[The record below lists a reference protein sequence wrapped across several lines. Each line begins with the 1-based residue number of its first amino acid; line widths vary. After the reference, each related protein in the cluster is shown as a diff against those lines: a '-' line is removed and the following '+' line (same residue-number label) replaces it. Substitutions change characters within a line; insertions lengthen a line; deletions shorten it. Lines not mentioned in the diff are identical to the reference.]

1 MSQYLRVS
9 LFIACFPTFAQVTQD
24 WPLKSLPFTMPTVG
38 VGETDVVYLDLYLH
52 AMSYTCW
59 QRFIMYIAEHLGS
72 INVPLLG
79 HGHLK

>member
-1 MSQYLRVS
+1 MSQYLWVS

-52 AMSYTCW
+52 AMPSTCW
-59 QRFIMYIAEHLGS
+59 QSFISVYIAEH
-72 INVPLLG
+72 
-79 HGHLK
+79 